1 MVWVGRERV
10 KYRVQR
16 RILDELDKFHEQYG
30 PLWVTLRSL
39 VRVIGKD
46 DERSSQ
52 ESVRRAVR
60 MLARRELV
68 KMRFASGRGSIVVVQ
83 KAGMPDPKQPTVEEE
98 AAFEELLLGL
108 CTDMN
113 QPLQEAG
120 SMLRLRMTFAKPSER
135 HCVRELDSDKTYEVF
150 HLFEY

>member
-108 CTDMN
+108 LHRYESTA
-113 QPLQEAG
+113 AG
-120 SMLRLRMTFAKPSER
+120 GRVDAPPSDD
-135 HCVRELDSDKTYEVF
+135 VRETV
-150 HLFEY
+150 

>member
-68 KMRFASGRGSIVVVQ
+68 KMRFASTAAAQCDRGWRVVIMRT
-83 KAGMPDPKQPTVEEE
+83 AT
-98 AAFEELLLGL
+98 A
-108 CTDMN
+108 
-113 QPLQEAG
+113 
-120 SMLRLRMTFAKPSER
+120 
-135 HCVRELDSDKTYEVF
+135 
-150 HLFEY
+150 